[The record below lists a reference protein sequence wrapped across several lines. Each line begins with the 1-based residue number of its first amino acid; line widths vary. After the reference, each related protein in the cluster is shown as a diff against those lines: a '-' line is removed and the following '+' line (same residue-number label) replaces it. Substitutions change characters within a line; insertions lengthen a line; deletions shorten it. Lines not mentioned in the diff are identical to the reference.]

1 MNTTFTRN
9 ISKGYLIMSND
20 EAQTFVEYLRLG
32 TNELYFW
39 YRKQKYLMQW
49 MATVEDPT
57 TSLLIERLTGP
68 GDWLFWEEKQE
79 GSTRDETVEKFLRAK
94 IWDNRTFWDAC
105 PEMEW
110 VDE

>member
-1 MNTTFTRN
+1 
-9 ISKGYLIMSND
+9 MSND

-32 TNELYFW
+32 TNELFFW

-68 GDWLFWEEKQE
+68 GDWLVWEEKLQD
-79 GSTRDETVEKFLRAK
+79 TTIDVVVEKFLRAK
-94 IWDNRTFWDAC
+94 IWDNRTFWDAY